1 MSSAEIV
8 RNMKIKTST
17 LKRIHK
23 EYVYYQKE
31 TEKEQTRVESMKA
44 AGADPHDL
52 RQAVRGRRCRL
63 GHPSSSSAAQ
73 TAACTS
79 YTLVSDSQQ
88 IHSFTSLFELLC
100 VARRL
105 GLQLGFSRTV
115 ALQLPVTPFLLSCVA
130 RSCLHGLPLQQ
141 YLP

>member
-52 RQAVRGRRCRL
+52 RQAVSMGHCMPR
-63 GHPSSSSAAQ
+63 HPSSSGSSNAQ
-73 TAACTS
+73 PA
-79 YTLVSDSQQ
+79 Q
-88 IHSFTSLFELLC
+88 
-100 VARRL
+100 
-105 GLQLGFSRTV
+105 
-115 ALQLPVTPFLLSCVA
+115 P
-130 RSCLHGLPLQQ
+130 
-141 YLP
+141 YLA

>member
-52 RQAVRGRRCRL
+52 RQAETVLAESAMMVPDTRQRL
-63 GHPSSSSAAQ
+63 EAALSDLKSFVADNAQ
-73 TAACTS
+73 DAADTE
-79 YTLVSDSQQ
+79 
-88 IHSFTSLFELLC
+88 ELAAAKEAAAE
-100 VARRL
+100 VE
-105 GLQLGFSRTV
+105 GIFS
-115 ALQLPVTPFLLSCVA
+115 
-130 RSCLHGLPLQQ
+130 
-141 YLP
+141 